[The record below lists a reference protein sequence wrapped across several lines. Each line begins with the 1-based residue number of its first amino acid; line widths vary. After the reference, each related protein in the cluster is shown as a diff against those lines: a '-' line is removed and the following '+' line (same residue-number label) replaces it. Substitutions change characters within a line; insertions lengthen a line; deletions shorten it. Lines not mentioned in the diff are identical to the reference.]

1 MIAVATCAALFGP
14 LLAPYSPVLTNLSL
28 AWVGPDG
35 GHLLGFDGQGRD
47 VLSGCWPAR
56 PPRCSARWRWW

>member
-1 MIAVATCAALFGP
+1 MIAIATSPPSSGS

-47 VLSGCWPAR
+47 VLSRLLAGAATSMLGPL
-56 PPRCSARWRWW
+56 RW